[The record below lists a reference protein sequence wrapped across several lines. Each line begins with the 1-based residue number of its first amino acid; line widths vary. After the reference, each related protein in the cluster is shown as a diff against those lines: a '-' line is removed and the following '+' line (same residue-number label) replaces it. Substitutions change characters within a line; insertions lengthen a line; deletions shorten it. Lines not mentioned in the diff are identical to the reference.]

1 MEMFLDGVR
10 ILNVQICQ
18 FAQLCI
24 HTAPRRFNPGQKSLP
39 PAILSRSLAG
49 AFEDVMML

>member
-1 MEMFLDGVR
+1 M
-10 ILNVQICQ
+10 
-18 FAQLCI
+18 LCL
-24 HTAPRRFNPGQKSLP
+24 RSGKNSNPGQKSLP